1 MQRDKKKSRKNT
13 LHKGYKFHWLSKSIL
28 SPTPTDCLQVINQL
42 QIIRISTHYTYRE
55 HPSTEPV
62 SPIHLQLLGNERNI
76 KSTTIALSLECKN
89 LPHGV
94 RMITRKVVDVPK
106 TTREELG
113 NDLKPVETSVTK
125 STVNNNPIL

>member
-1 MQRDKKKSRKNT
+1 MTVKKYFIPNNHR
-13 LHKGYKFHWLSKSIL
+13 IR
-28 SPTPTDCLQVINQL
+28 TPTDCLQVINQL

-55 HPSTEPV
+55 HPSTEPI

-94 RMITRKVVDVPK
+94 KMIMRKVVDVMVVD
-106 TTREELG
+106 
-113 NDLKPVETSVTK
+113 DLKPVETSVTK
-125 STVNNNPIL
+125 STVNNNTIL